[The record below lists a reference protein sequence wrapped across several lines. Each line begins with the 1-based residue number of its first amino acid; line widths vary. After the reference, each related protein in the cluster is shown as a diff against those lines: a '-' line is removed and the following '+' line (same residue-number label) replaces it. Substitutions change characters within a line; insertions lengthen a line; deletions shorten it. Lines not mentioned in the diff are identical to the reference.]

1 MKRLF
6 LPLIFLVFSILQSC
20 TATKRYHNNG
30 VNIQWNW
37 VHKRVQETGNTP
49 YHSSTIIDK
58 KNLVQPDVSISK
70 IKNSSDVLVLKCK
83 EFDVA
88 NNYCTRPADN
98 FSGSPKRHT
107 FFSKKFTNDTI
118 PFDSLYQA
126 KIKRLRRKTV
136 QNTNAFLIFWLIGV
150 FANLG
155 GEVVLIVYSI
165 YVGLPVFLILVPI
178 IIITFIRYHYHKA
191 RYNRIK
197 NKPTN

>member
-20 TATKRYHNNG
+20 TATKRYHNSG
-30 VNIQWNW
+30 VNIHWNW
-37 VHKRVQETGNTP
+37 VYKKVQETGKTSYNSATN
-49 YHSSTIIDK
+49 IDK
-58 KNLVQPDVSISK
+58 KKHVLPDVSISK
-70 IKNSSDVLVLKCK
+70 MKNSSDVLDLTYK
-83 EFDVA
+83 ELPVA

-98 FSGSPKRHT
+98 FSGSTKQHA
-107 FFSKKFTNDTI
+107 FFSQQLTTDTI

-126 KIKRLRRKTV
+126 KIKRLKRKTV
-136 QNTNAFLIFWLIGV
+136 QNTNAFLIFWLIGL